1 MLKKTIF
8 LLLLFVSIGFGKAIA
23 QTGNNCDPI
32 VVNQAVQDFIS
43 QGFDCLEGAGPFA
56 CVGDAVDY
64 IFANC
69 PPVVDT
75 TGGNPCD
82 PAVVN
87 QLIDELIVSG
97 FECLDG
103 AGPFAC
109 VDDVFNYAF
118 ENCPPVEDTTLCDP
132 CNPAV
137 VEQLIDD
144 LIAEGFDCL
153 EGAGP
158 FDCVDDVLDFAFENC
173 PPVIDTTGGGFC
185 DPLVVNQL
193 VADLVAQGFDCLE
206 GAGPFACVTDVFSY
220 AFENCPPL
228 IDTTGGDPCDSAV
241 VNQLIEILI
250 GEGFDCLEG
259 AGPFA
264 CADDVF
270 EFAFENCPPV
280 IDTTECNPCDS
291 AVVNELVADLIAE
304 GADCLVGAGPFD
316 CVFDVFDFVMGN
328 CPFVED
334 TTGGDLC
341 DSLIVDQLVADL
353 IADGFDCLEGAGPFV
368 CVDEVLEFAFE
379 NCAPVDTTG
388 GDCDTAAVNQAIT
401 DLIAQGYDCLEGAG
415 PFACVHD
422 VLCYALEN
430 CPLPTDTTW
439 VELPIC
445 LQNIPASVNTF
456 QEFLQYIAAN
466 CDSTV
471 VVDIPACWLSAP
483 TFATDEEFFAW
494 IFENCPDT
502 DSLLIGEENRLMQ
515 TYFSPTTTRVKN
527 IAGGLTGIFISP
539 NPTASDVEISLA
551 EGQIGRVEL
560 IDLTGRQVF
569 TQQYE
574 GVSRAQISLDKMP
587 AGVYMARIADA
598 QGRVATMKV
607 VKQ

>member
-23 QTGNNCDPI
+23 QNGNNCDPI

-69 PPVVDT
+69 PPVEDT
-75 TGGNPCD
+75 TSNPCD

-118 ENCPPVEDTTLCDP
+118 ANCPFV
-132 CNPAV
+132 
-137 VEQLIDD
+137 
-144 LIAEGFDCL
+144 G
-153 EGAGP
+153 
-158 FDCVDDVLDFAFENC
+158 
-173 PPVIDTTGGGFC
+173 DTTGNC
-185 DPLVVNQL
+185 DSLIVNQL
-193 VADLVAQGFDCLE
+193 KAELIAYGFDCLE
-206 GAGPFACVTDVFSY
+206 GAGPFACTD
-220 AFENCPPL
+220 EL
-228 IDTTGGDPCDSAV
+228 
-241 VNQLIEILI
+241 L
-250 GEGFDCLEG
+250 
-259 AGPFA
+259 
-264 CADDVF
+264 
-270 EFAFENCPPV
+270 EFAFENCP
-280 IDTTECNPCDS
+280 IDTT
-291 AVVNELVADLIAE
+291 
-304 GADCLVGAGPFD
+304 
-316 CVFDVFDFVMGN
+316 
-328 CPFVED
+328 
-334 TTGGDLC
+334 TG
-341 DSLIVDQLVADL
+341 
-353 IADGFDCLEGAGPFV
+353 F
-368 CVDEVLEFAFE
+368 
-379 NCAPVDTTG
+379 
-388 GDCDTAAVNQAIT
+388 DCDTASVNQAIA

-422 VLCYALEN
+422 VLCYALEI
-430 CPLPTDTTW
+430 CPLSTDTTW
-439 VELPIC
+439 GELPVC
-445 LQNIPASVNTF
+445 FLNIPDSVNTF

-494 IFENCPDT
+494 IFENCPNT
-502 DSLLIGEENRLMQ
+502 DSLLINEENRLMQ
-515 TYFSPTTTRVKN
+515 SYFSPTTTRVKN
-527 IAGGLTGIFISP
+527 VVGGLTGILITP
-539 NPTASDVEISLA
+539 NPTSTDVEIRLA

-560 IDLTGRQVF
+560 MDLTGRQVF
-569 TQQYE
+569 IQQYD
-574 GVSRAQISLDKMP
+574 GVSRVQINLDKMP